1 MISAARRRWGSLPA
15 HIMGTRKK
23 ATPLRASATQR
34 VRGSRHA
41 GGLRMCALV
50 LLVAVAALS
59 PAALADGLPG
69 LLSPHARCEFL
80 VLRVV
85 NGPYVHEA
93 LDLLAEGHPCDHQVA
108 CTDDESCSKLTMAVA
123 EAPARRP
130 GRRGQLPC
138 AGRARRWAPRQRA
151 GALPQHALQGLA
163 GHAAR
168 EGLQRHGGAG
178 VGGGWTQAS
187 NPARLRPRDPCRRA
201 GAHPDALRTGACV
214 RWRTR
219 ARLSAGSAID
229 CRRSDEPARISCV
242 STRRRRCRIL

>member
-34 VRGSRHA
+34 GRGSRHA
-41 GGLRMCALV
+41 GGSLLRMCALV

-59 PAALADGLPG
+59 PAALVDGLPG

-130 GRRGQLPC
+130 GGAGNFHVLDVRDVGLP
-138 AGRARRWAPRQRA
+138 ANEP
-151 GALPQHALQGLA
+151 ALYPSTRCKGWRVTQHARVYNAMVALASAEGGHKPAILLDFDRVIHAGGLA
-163 GHAAR
+163 HIRMLFGQVRVFGGVR
-168 EGLQRHGGAG
+168 E
-178 VGGGWTQAS
+178 
-187 NPARLRPRDPCRRA
+187 RA
-201 GAHPDALRTGACV
+201 
-214 RWRTR
+214 
-219 ARLSAGSAID
+219 
-229 CRRSDEPARISCV
+229 
-242 STRRRRCRIL
+242 